1 LRKKVLLI
9 LPEKNFNEREF
20 LTIREKL
27 SKNRIALFIASDAVG
42 LCSGNNGLK
51 VKADM
56 FLYNIH
62 PSNFDAL
69 CICGG
74 DGIRNYSDN
83 IKLHSVIKDFFAEG
97 KLIAAICAAPVLLA
111 KAGILENKN
120 AVCFPSD
127 RKVFKNYGVTLS
139 ELPVVKDKNIITGA
153 DSEASE
159 EFATVFTNS
168 LLNN

>member
-1 LRKKVLLI
+1 MRKKVLLI
-9 LPEKNFNEREF
+9 LPEKNFNEHEF

-27 SKNRIALFIASDAVG
+27 SKNRITLFIASDAVG
-42 LCSGNNGLK
+42 LCSGSNGMK

-62 PSNFDAL
+62 PANFDAL

-74 DGIRNYSDN
+74 DGIRSYFDN
-83 IKLHSVIKDFFAEG
+83 TKLHSVIKDFFANG
-97 KLIAAICAAPVLLA
+97 KIIAAICAAPVLLA

-127 RKVFKNYGVTLS
+127 RKVFKNYGVILS
-139 ELPVVKDKNIITGA
+139 ELPVVKDKTIITGA
-153 DSEASE
+153 DPESSE